1 MGFVLWCYY
10 MFMLCAFISLFLG
23 SFFLSC
29 FIASLSKSILP
40 FTSFTFAVS
49 SIFCLVFCFVLVFL
63 MQRYHVDVKRE
74 NMIFFFNLPLSLCAL
89 FSLTDSFILA
99 GLDPFLNYTLAVAAI
114 TIGIGVYSS
123 PVYATTLPS
132 LPSAS
137 PTISMVRKK
146 TAQDVSPACKRFRIS
161 PLDLEGVS
169 PFYTDRP

>member
-1 MGFVLWCYY
+1 MNETALVASWALPALWGVNGQLSGFAVNLSRVPHQYFANPNETADIFLTIKWESTMGFVLWCYY

-74 NMIFFFNLPLSLCAL
+74 NMIFFLICHCLCVPFSAL
-89 FSLTDSFILA
+89 RTPSFWLVWI
-99 GLDPFLNYTLAVAAI
+99 PFL
-114 TIGIGVYSS
+114 
-123 PVYATTLPS
+123 TTH
-132 LPSAS
+132 
-137 PTISMVRKK
+137 
-146 TAQDVSPACKRFRIS
+146 
-161 PLDLEGVS
+161 
-169 PFYTDRP
+169 